1 VGATGNGGVGTWPT
15 STPALIGAPIDHVM
29 ATDAWVP
36 VGSVVLTSM
45 DGSGSDHRP
54 LIVQLDRAQ

>member
-1 VGATGNGGVGTWPT
+1 
-15 STPALIGAPIDHVM
+15 
-29 ATDAWVP
+29 VP